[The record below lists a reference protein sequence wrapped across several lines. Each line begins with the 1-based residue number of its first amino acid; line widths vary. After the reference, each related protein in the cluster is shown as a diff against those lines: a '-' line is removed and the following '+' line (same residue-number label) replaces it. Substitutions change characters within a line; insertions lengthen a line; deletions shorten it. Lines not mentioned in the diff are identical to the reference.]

1 MVLNSYCSGKWL
13 LYVKTS
19 FLGYVIRERQKINK
33 KLKGVDCP
41 KYKANDI
48 PNGIYI
54 VLFGLW
60 QCRVTEYLVHI
71 INFTVSRDE

>member
-1 MVLNSYCSGKWL
+1 MATVCENQFSWL
-13 LYVKTS
+13 CDKRVT
-19 FLGYVIRERQKINK
+19 INK

-54 VLFGLW
+54 VLFGL
-60 QCRVTEYLVHI
+60 
-71 INFTVSRDE
+71 